1 MNREDA
7 LRIHLL
13 CADYLAAIEQQNFA
27 AMEKLWALTER
38 YPGLDEAFHE
48 LHIGLLEEHDEQIRD
63 ELKQV
68 VQQTLPSATVIDP
81 LTKGITVSEVMS
93 ELNQSR
99 LFDNA
104 TELKDLL
111 VKLNSSRI
119 LLPDELGYSRL
130 SQWCMEHF
138 GKGTTRLWQAFQQAA
153 LKVKLRQDAGTHYS
167 LAARKAP
174 PPQG

>member
-1 MNREDA
+1 MNRDNS

-13 CADYLAAIEQQNFA
+13 CADYLAAIEQQNFS
-27 AMEKLWALTER
+27 AMEKLWALTEQ
-38 YPGLDEAFHE
+38 YPGLEEAFHE
-48 LHIGLLEEHDEQIRD
+48 LHVGLLEEHDEQIRN

-68 VQQTLPSATVIDP
+68 VEQTMPSATVIDSP
-81 LTKGITVSEVMS
+81 KQGITVAEVMS

-99 LFDNA
+99 LFDDA

-111 VKLNSSRI
+111 VKLNSSKI
-119 LLPDELGYSRL
+119 PLPDELGYSRL
-130 SQWCMEHF
+130 SQWCMVHF
-138 GKGTTRLWQAFQQAA
+138 GKGTARLWQAFQQAA